1 MCLDTRGRQ
10 GVKILD
16 IFYVN
21 LLHDSQ
27 KLVELII
34 TEHLSRKISL
44 LVSSEIFY
52 IHLGLIGF

>member
-1 MCLDTRGRQ
+1 MYLDTRGRQ

-44 LVSSEIFY
+44 LVSSGIF
-52 IHLGLIGF
+52 